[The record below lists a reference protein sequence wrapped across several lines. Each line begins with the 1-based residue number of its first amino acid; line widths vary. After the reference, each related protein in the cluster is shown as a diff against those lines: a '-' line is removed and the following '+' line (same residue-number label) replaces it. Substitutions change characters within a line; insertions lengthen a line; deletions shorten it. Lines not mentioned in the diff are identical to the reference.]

1 MKKSNILPSIV
12 LGSICL
18 VVAVLLSV
26 LNIFTAP
33 IIAERQAAAADAAL
47 LEVLPGGKNFEELT
61 LDASYPAVVKKGW
74 KADGGFVFQMEVT
87 GYKSGLVIMCGVDAD
102 GKIAGVKHISSAETN
117 GVEGDLNGKY
127 NNMTIDSF
135 ETQLIAGS
143 TLTSKAYAE
152 AVKAA
157 LQSAVLAGGGDVD
170 TRTPE
175 QILQDNCNAALGTT
189 GLAYEKWFAT
199 EVLVGVDAVYYTET
213 NSGLVVV
220 IGESF
225 IGVNETGVLTE
236 GVSQENA
243 DKALAAY
250 TTMYASAITK
260 LSPEQIAELTNGQSL
275 DKSVTDVFK
284 TDSGNFVFLLSAE
297 GYSSLFE
304 YSVEKVPIIIML
316 SISADGKIIDVRT
329 ASHSESIGYGDGCA
343 TEEYYEQF
351 KGKENGDITVSVTK
365 PDYMKDQ
372 IPADTTDVGAIASAT
387 YTTYGYQKAVKA
399 AFAAFELLTNQEG
412 GND

>member
-1 MKKSNILPSIV
+1 
-12 LGSICL
+12 
-18 VVAVLLSV
+18 
-26 LNIFTAP
+26 
-33 IIAERQAAAADAAL
+33 
-47 LEVLPGGKNFEELT
+47 
-61 LDASYPAVVKKGW
+61 
-74 KADGGFVFQMEVT
+74 MEVT